1 MELGSPAKLSN
12 SGKRIK
18 KQEARKE
25 PFKFLKPPIM
35 AMDRIKIDSFM
46 VKLLGS
52 IYEI

>member
-12 SGKRIK
+12 SGQRIK

-35 AMDRIKIDSFM
+35 AMDRIQIDSLM

-52 IYEI
+52 LSDI